1 MSVTPPCIVF
11 MYQREKYDTC
21 CKFLFVKRI
30 CLNEERG
37 SHHDKHLNI
46 CTVFLFPKQKSFH
59 VSVSIM
65 SVKKTGS
72 HLFRDFSI
80 QQIPVAAT
88 VQVEMT
94 AKLKIRRFSN
104 FDGSPKQIIN

>member
-1 MSVTPPCIVF
+1 MSIT
-11 MYQREKYDTC
+11 
-21 CKFLFVKRI
+21 
-30 CLNEERG
+30 
-37 SHHDKHLNI
+37 
-46 CTVFLFPKQKSFH
+46 
-59 VSVSIM
+59 

-94 AKLKIRRFSN
+94 AKLKIRRVSN